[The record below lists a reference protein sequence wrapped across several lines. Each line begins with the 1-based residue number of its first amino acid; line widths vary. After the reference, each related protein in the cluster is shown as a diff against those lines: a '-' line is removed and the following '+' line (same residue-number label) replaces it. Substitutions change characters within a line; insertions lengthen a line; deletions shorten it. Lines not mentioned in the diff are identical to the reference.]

1 MGSVPAIN
9 RPAIAPGIKMIPSV
23 FKLSIVGINAA
34 LILNRPNDSS
44 DCFDVAPSDNMVS
57 IAALLS
63 LTSLTSRSMEIEQI
77 DMAFPNAIPDNG
89 TMNCGCNGIDLDIA
103 RTDRATVAPA
113 RIEGVVI
120 FDALGI
126 PVARFAEVYPLTRTM
141 VPRSAHIMIY
151 QYSAE
156 KRNVR
161 NKAMMAS

>member
-9 RPAIAPGIKMIPSV
+9 NPAIAPGMKMMPSV
-23 FKLSIVGINAA
+23 FRLSIVGINAA
-34 LILNRPNDSS
+34 LMLNRPNDSK

-63 LTSLTSRSMEIEQI
+63 LTSRTSLSIEIEQI
-77 DMAFPNAIPDNG
+77 DMAFPKAIPDNG
-89 TMNCGCNGIDLDIA
+89 TMNWGCMGIDRDIA
-103 RTDRATVAPA
+103 RTDKATVAPV
-113 RIEGVVI
+113 RIDGVVI

-141 VPRSAHIMIY
+141 VPRSAQMMIY

-156 KRNVR
+156 KRKVR
-161 NKAMMAS
+161 NKAMIVS